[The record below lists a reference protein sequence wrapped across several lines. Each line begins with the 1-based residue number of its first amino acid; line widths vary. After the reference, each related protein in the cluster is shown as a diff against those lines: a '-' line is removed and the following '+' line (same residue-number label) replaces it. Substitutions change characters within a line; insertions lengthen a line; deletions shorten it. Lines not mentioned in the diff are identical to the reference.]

1 VPFLAQSEDLCGGAV
16 AAMVLRYWGLTDVQS
31 EDFKS
36 LVDRAKGGIAAG
48 ELTQAIVAR
57 GFVATSVDGD
67 VDRVVWSL
75 GLGRPVVALIDA
87 GNGRLHYVVIVAWA
101 TGRVLF
107 HDPAVGP
114 HRMKTEAEF
123 RGLWK
128 ASSGWA
134 IVPTPIAGPT
144 GATDRTAA
152 SPTADTSAR
161 KAPSPATAERPCDS
175 LVGPAITI
183 ARGPEP
189 EQASPALLA
198 AIELCPTEPRAFA
211 AMAGVK
217 FRQKQWKE
225 ASGYAQK
232 AADRD
237 PKDADNQR
245 LLATSL
251 YLADRPDEA
260 LAAWNEVG
268 EPRLDRVVIEGL
280 NRTRQDVA
288 SKLIGLRPREVLTT
302 DALDLARRRLDH
314 LPTSSRSK
322 VTYRPLPDGRADV
335 VASWD
340 EPGLIE
346 PWRVLALRVGVE
358 AAAKREGSVDFHSP
372 TGRGESVSVGGRFA
386 KHRPS
391 MWASL
396 QTPGLLGLPGVV
408 TLGGL
413 WDRQTYAAVIS
424 TSDGD
429 VVETRRR
436 GSFDWSHWVK
446 TKVRAEAGVGI
457 DRFHRADRNDTYAS
471 LRGAIE
477 TRFSKDRVALLN
489 EATSWFS
496 GDAGRGFQEFGTHLA
511 FRSSVQPRRLGVTFR
526 MDGRRATKEAPLA
539 VWPGAGTGPGRPLL
553 LRGSKLLRDGRV
565 VGEAFGRGLLHATA
579 ELEME
584 AWSRGGARLGVAAF
598 TDWAKPWDTRTTRGP
613 SAGVFALGL
622 GVRLRALGSAAVR
635 VDVAKRPGR
644 SGFVLSAGVIPSW
657 PK

>member
-1 VPFLAQSEDLCGGAV
+1 
-16 AAMVLRYWGLTDVQS
+16 MVLRYWGAGDVQP

-67 VDRVVWSL
+67 AERVVWSL
-75 GLGRPVVALIDA
+75 GLGRPVVALIDG

-114 HRMKTEAEF
+114 YQMRSEADF
-123 RGLWK
+123 QRLWK
-128 ASSGWA
+128 ASRGWA
-134 IVPTPIAGPT
+134 VVPTPLAGGA
-144 GATDRTAA
+144 GATDKTMA
-152 SPTADTSAR
+152 SAL
-161 KAPSPATAERPCDS
+161 KEPSEPNNASRPCDS
-175 LVGPAITI
+175 LVDPAITV
-183 ARGPEP
+183 ARGAEP
-189 EQASPALLA
+189 ERASPALLA
-198 AIELCPTEPRAFA
+198 AIELCPAEPRAFA
-211 AMAGVK
+211 AMAGLK

-225 ASGYAQK
+225 ASGFARK
-232 AADRD
+232 AAERD
-237 PKDADNQR
+237 PKDADNRR

-251 YLADRPDEA
+251 YLADEPDEA
-260 LAAWNEVG
+260 LAAWNRVD
-268 EPRLDRVVIEGL
+268 EPRIDRVVIEGL
-280 NRTRQDVA
+280 NRTRQDIA
-288 SKLIGLRPREVLTT
+288 TKLIDLRPREVLTT
-302 DALDLARRRLDH
+302 DALTLARRRLDH

-335 VASWD
+335 VVSWD

-346 PWRVLALRVGVE
+346 PFRLLALRVGVE

-391 MWASL
+391 VSASI

-413 WDRQTYAAVIS
+413 WDRQSYASVTS
-424 TSDGD
+424 TSTLIDD
-429 VVETRRR
+429 VIETRRR
-436 GSFDWSHWVK
+436 GFMDWSHWVK
-446 TKVRAEAGVGI
+446 TKARVEAGVGI
-457 DRFHRADRNDTYAS
+457 DRFRVIDRNQTYAS
-471 LRGAIE
+471 FRGAIE
-477 TRFSKDRVALLN
+477 TRLSKDRVAVLSD
-489 EATSWFS
+489 ATSWLS
-496 GDAGRGFQEFGTHLA
+496 QAAGRGFQEFGTQIA
-511 FRSSVQPRRLGVTFR
+511 FRSSVQPRRFGASFR
-526 MDGRRATKEAPLA
+526 MDGRRATEEAPLA

-584 AWSRGGARLGVAAF
+584 AWSRGGVRLGVAAF
-598 TDWAKPWDTRTTRGP
+598 SDWAKPWDTRLVRRP
-613 SAGVFALGL
+613 AAGIFALGL

-635 VDVAKRPGR
+635 IDVAKRPGR
-644 SGFVLSAGVIPSW
+644 SGLVLSAGIIPAW

>member
-1 VPFLAQSEDLCGGAV
+1 
-16 AAMVLRYWGLTDVQS
+16 MVLRYWGVGDVQS

-48 ELTQAIVAR
+48 DLTQAIVAR

-67 VDRVVWSL
+67 TERVVWSL
-75 GLGRPVVALIDA
+75 GLGRPVVALIDG

-107 HDPAVGP
+107 HDPAIGP
-114 HRMKTEAEF
+114 YRMKTEAEF

-128 ASSGWA
+128 ASGSWA
-134 IVPTPIAGPT
+134 VVPTPVASAT
-144 GATDRTAA
+144 GATDKTTPTPTTDSPALKERSEPNTAA
-152 SPTADTSAR
+152 
-161 KAPSPATAERPCDS
+161 RPCDS
-175 LVGPAITI
+175 LVDPAIAV
-183 ARGPEP
+183 ARSAEP
-189 EQASPALLA
+189 ERASPALLA
-198 AIELCPTEPRAFA
+198 AIELCPAEPRAFA

-225 ASGYAQK
+225 ASGFARK
-232 AADRD
+232 AAERD

-251 YLADRPDEA
+251 YLADEPEEA
-260 LAAWNEVG
+260 LAAWNRVG
-268 EPRLDRVVIEGL
+268 EPRIDRVVIEGL
-280 NRTRQDVA
+280 NRTRQDIA
-288 SKLIGLRPREVLTT
+288 TKLVDLRPREVLT
-302 DALDLARRRLDH
+302 LDDLMLARRRLDH

-335 VASWD
+335 VVLWD

-372 TGRGESVSVGGRFA
+372 TGRGEGVSVGGRFA
-386 KHRPS
+386 EHRPS
-391 MWASL
+391 VWASIR
-396 QTPGLLGLPGVV
+396 TPGLLGLPGVV

-413 WDRQTYAAVIS
+413 WDRQSYGSVTS
-424 TSDGD
+424 TSSAE
-429 VVETRRR
+429 VIETRRR
-436 GSFDWSHWVK
+436 GFLDWSHWVK
-446 TKVRAEAGVGI
+446 TKARFETGVGI
-457 DRFHRADRNDTYAS
+457 DRFRVIDRNQTYAS
-471 LRGAIE
+471 FHGAIE
-477 TRFSKDRVALLN
+477 TRLSKDRVALLSD
-489 EATSWFS
+489 ATSWLS
-496 GDAGRGFQEFGTHLA
+496 GDAGRGFQEFGTQFA
-511 FRSSVQPRRLGVTFR
+511 FRNSVQPRRFGASFR
-526 MDGRRATKEAPLA
+526 MDGRRATTEAPLA

-598 TDWAKPWDTRTTRGP
+598 SDWAKPWDTRLVRGP
-613 SAGVFALGL
+613 AAGIFALGL
-622 GVRLRALGSAAVR
+622 GVRLRAMGSAAVR
-635 VDVAKRPGR
+635 IDVAKRPGH
-644 SGFVLSAGVIPSW
+644 SGLVLSAGIIPPW